1 MAWCR
6 LEGNQGRTV
15 WTKIKIEQVMLMQAD
30 GAMKK
35 EEGKLEVKK
44 RTENMEEVE
53 EKLKMEL
60 VFLPVKNFLGSRT
73 FAARPTKVVL
83 QLINYA
89 ISRCYN
95 ALTLVF
101 RLERFS
107 KKLI

>member
-1 MAWCR
+1 MGNGIAWCPP
-6 LEGNQGRTV
+6 EGNQGKTA
-15 WTKIKIEQVMLMQAD
+15 WTKIKIEEVMLIQVD

-35 EEGKLEVKK
+35 EKGKLEVKK
-44 RTENMEEVE
+44 RTGNMEEVE

-95 ALTLVF
+95 ISL
-101 RLERFS
+101 
-107 KKLI
+107 

>member
-1 MAWCR
+1 MAWCPP
-6 LEGNQGRTV
+6 EGNQGKTA
-15 WTKIKIEQVMLMQAD
+15 WTKIKIEEVILMQVD

-35 EEGKLEVKK
+35 EKGKLELKK

-83 QLINYA
+83 QLVNYA

-95 ALTLVF
+95 ISL
-101 RLERFS
+101 
-107 KKLI
+107 

>member
-1 MAWCR
+1 
-6 LEGNQGRTV
+6 
-15 WTKIKIEQVMLMQAD
+15 MLMQVD

-35 EEGKLEVKK
+35 EKGKLEVKK

-60 VFLPVKNFLGSRT
+60 VFLPVKNFLGSRI

-95 ALTLVF
+95 TSL
-101 RLERFS
+101 
-107 KKLI
+107 

>member
-1 MAWCR
+1 MGNGIAWCPP
-6 LEGNQGRTV
+6 EGNQGKTA

-53 EKLKMEL
+53 EKLKMEI
-60 VFLPVKNFLGSRT
+60 VFLPVKNILGSRT

-83 QLINYA
+83 QLINVTIMHFLDA
-89 ISRCYN
+89 TINRSNPC
-95 ALTLVF
+95 F
-101 RLERFS
+101 
-107 KKLI
+107 

>member
-1 MAWCR
+1 MGNGIAWCPP
-6 LEGNQGRTV
+6 EGNQGKTV
-15 WTKIKIEQVMLMQAD
+15 WTKIKIEQVMLMQVD

-35 EEGKLEVKK
+35 EKEKLEVKK

-83 QLINYA
+83 QLINVTIMQFLDAA
-89 ISRCYN
+89 IHRSNPC
-95 ALTLVF
+95 F
-101 RLERFS
+101 
-107 KKLI
+107 

>member
-1 MAWCR
+1 MGNGIAWCPP
-6 LEGNQGRTV
+6 EGKQGKTA
-15 WTKIKIEQVMLMQAD
+15 WTKIKIEEVMLMQKD

-35 EEGKLEVKK
+35 EKEELEVKK
-44 RTENMEEVE
+44 GTENMEEVE

-95 ALTLVF
+95 ISL
-101 RLERFS
+101 
-107 KKLI
+107 

>member
-1 MAWCR
+1 MGNGIAWCPP
-6 LEGNQGRTV
+6 EGNQGKSA
-15 WTKIKIEQVMLMQAD
+15 WTKIKIEEVMLMHLD

-35 EEGKLEVKK
+35 EKGKLEVKK
-44 RTENMEEVE
+44 RTEIMKKVE

-60 VFLPVKNFLGSRT
+60 VFLLVKNFLGSRT

-95 ALTLVF
+95 ISL
-101 RLERFS
+101 
-107 KKLI
+107 

>member
-83 QLINYA
+83 QLINVTIMQFLDA
-89 ISRCYN
+89 TINRSNPC
-95 ALTLVF
+95 F
-101 RLERFS
+101 
-107 KKLI
+107 